1 MSQEL
6 IEANVVISPE
16 ATQVIADTTF
26 TTIAE
31 SFGVI
36 DSPQL
41 ADEANKFL
49 RETKE
54 GAEKAQK
61 MLDLILAP
69 FERAVKEVRGKFK
82 PAIDDRAAAEK
93 IIKTKLLAW
102 SDLCAQQYRE
112 QERLAAEARRKVEA
126 EAAAKAAAERARTE
140 EQARALQAQADEE
153 ARKREEALAAG
164 NTRAAAAASARAAA
178 LTERSSSVAQ
188 AGEMKAQELVLS
200 AAAIPVAASVAV
212 KAPAGTSMRKNW
224 QAELPDGS
232 TEDAAKRA
240 LCAAIASGR
249 TELFAFLDLNWSALH
264 KSAKSYEHNFTVPG
278 FIARN
283 NPILASRSV
292 K

>member
-6 IEANVVISPE
+6 IEANVVISHE
-16 ATQVIADTTF
+16 ATQVIADTNF
-26 TTIAE
+26 TTIAD

-41 ADEANKFL
+41 AEEANKFL

-102 SDLCAQQYRE
+102 GQLCAERQRE
-112 QERLAAEARRKVEA
+112 ELRRQAEERRKADA
-126 EAAAKAAAERARTE
+126 EAAEKSAAERARAE
-140 EQARALQAQADEE
+140 ERARALKAQADEE
-153 ARKREEALAAG
+153 VRKRDEALVAG
-164 NTRAAAAASARAAA
+164 NARAAATASANAAA
-178 LTERSSSVAQ
+178 LTERSASVAQ
-188 AGEMKAQELVLS
+188 AGEMKAQELVL
-200 AAAIPVAASVAV
+200 AAAAVPARTSVAV

-224 QAELPDGS
+224 QAELAADTS
-232 TEDAAKRA
+232 EDRAKA
-240 LCAAIASGR
+240 MLGNAIAEGR
-249 TELFAFLDLNWSALH
+249 LELWAFLDLNWSALH
-264 KSAKSYEHNFTVPG
+264 KAAKSYENNFKVPG

-283 NPILASRSV
+283 NPILASRSA